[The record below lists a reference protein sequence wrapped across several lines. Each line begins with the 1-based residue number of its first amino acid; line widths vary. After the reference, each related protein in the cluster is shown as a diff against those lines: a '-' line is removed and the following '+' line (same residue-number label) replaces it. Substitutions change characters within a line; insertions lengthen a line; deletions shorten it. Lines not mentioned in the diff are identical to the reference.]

1 MLTVSSLITLGFLC
15 CGILT
20 KSAGTFCKICAW
32 VVVNR
37 APLLQTDL
45 PGQILLPVESP
56 DEVNHHEGV
65 RICLYRSTY
74 NKWLEFVNNMNNEDH
89 LADLFVISIPDNLC
103 FTFVMV
109 LLNVYFLC
117 YLFMC
122 LYFK

>member
-1 MLTVSSLITLGFLC
+1 M
-15 CGILT
+15 
-20 KSAGTFCKICAW
+20 KS
-32 VVVNR
+32 
-37 APLLQTDL
+37 
-45 PGQILLPVESP
+45 
-56 DEVNHHEGV
+56 NHHEGV

-89 LADLFVISIPDNLC
+89 LAGLFVISIPDNLC